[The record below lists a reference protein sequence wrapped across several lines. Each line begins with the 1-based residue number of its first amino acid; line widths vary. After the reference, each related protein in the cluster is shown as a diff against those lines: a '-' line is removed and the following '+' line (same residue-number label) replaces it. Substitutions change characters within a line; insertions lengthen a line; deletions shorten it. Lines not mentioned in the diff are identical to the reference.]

1 VNVGAKLDGSF
12 SHEHYS
18 ASSSK
23 AHRAALGFS
32 FHSTGCVKRS
42 KECRNESHA
51 INVSQHVAKTKENPA
66 RVKQ

>member
-1 VNVGAKLDGSF
+1 M
-12 SHEHYS
+12 
-18 ASSSK
+18 
-23 AHRAALGFS
+23 GFS

-51 INVSQHVAKTKENPA
+51 INVSLRAAKTKKNPA